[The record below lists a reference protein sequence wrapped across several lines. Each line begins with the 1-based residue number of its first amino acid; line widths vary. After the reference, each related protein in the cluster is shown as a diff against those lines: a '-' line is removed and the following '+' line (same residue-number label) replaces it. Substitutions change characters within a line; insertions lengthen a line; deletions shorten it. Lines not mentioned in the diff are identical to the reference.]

1 MPRTVYCVKLQREA
15 EGLSHAP
22 WPGELGKRIYAE
34 VSRQA
39 WNEWLVHQ
47 TTLINEYRLNPL
59 DPKARTFLAGELEKF
74 LFEGRVEMPPGYVDP
89 EDD

>member
-1 MPRTVYCVKLQREA
+1 MPRTVYCVKLKREA

-22 WPGELGKRIYAE
+22 WPGELGKRIYAR

-39 WNEWLVHQ
+39 WDEWLVHQ

-59 DPKARTFLAGELEKF
+59 DPKARAFLAGELEKF
-74 LFEGRVEMPPGYVDP
+74 LFEGRVEMPPGYLAP
-89 EDD
+89 EED